1 MGGVVMS
8 HIVDIL
14 IMLQGASSI
23 GVLWAIMTI
32 GVYITYRV
40 LDYADLTV
48 DGSFALGG
56 AVAAK
61 LIIGGTNPF
70 LATLVAFIAGML
82 SGVVTGLLHTKLK
95 IPALLSGILSMIALY
110 SINIRVMG
118 KANIS
123 LLKETTVFSVFES
136 TGLSATSISLLVGL
150 VCCIAVIILLY
161 WFFGTELG
169 SVIRATGNNENM
181 IRAQGVNT
189 DAMKIIALFLS
200 NGFVAMSGA
209 LVTQSQKFAD
219 VGMGTGTIVIGLASV
234 IIGEVLFGTRNFMNC
249 LISLVLGSI
258 VYRIIIAIVVRMG
271 MESTD
276 LKLFTAIIVALALA
290 LPVFKQK
297 FSYSKKSL
305 RRV

>member
-1 MGGVVMS
+1 
-8 HIVDIL
+8 
-14 IMLQGASSI
+14 MLQGAASI

-61 LIIGGTNPF
+61 LIIMGTNPF

-123 LLKETTVFSVFES
+123 LLKETTVFSVFEG
-136 TGLSATSISLLVGL
+136 TGLSATTISLLVGV
-150 VCCIAVIILLY
+150 VCCIAVIVLLY

-258 VYRIIIAIVVRMG
+258 VYRVIIAIVIRMG

-276 LKLFTAIIVALALA
+276 LKLFTAIIVALALS

-297 FSYSKKSL
+297 FTYSKKNL

>member
-1 MGGVVMS
+1 MSVVAG
-8 HIVDIL
+8 IL
-14 IMLQGASSI
+14 KMLQDASSI

-61 LIIGGTNPF
+61 LIIMGINPF
-70 LATLVAFIAGML
+70 LATTVAFIAGML

-123 LLKETTVFSVFES
+123 LLKTTTVFSVFEN
-136 TGLSATSISLLVGL
+136 TGLSATTISLLVGL
-150 VCCIAVIILLY
+150 VCCIVVIILLY

-169 SVIRATGNNENM
+169 SAIRATGNNENM

-209 LVTQSQKFAD
+209 LVAQSQKFAD

-249 LISLVLGSI
+249 LISLLLGSI
-258 VYRIIIAIVVRMG
+258 VYRIIIAIVVNMG